1 MSRRTPVRRAS
12 GRRRWGP
19 VRILLAV
26 VFVVTAALVVLPAS
40 TSQAA
45 EPAECAPL
53 PMFSAHQPY
62 AKDAAQLMAVEPGLD
77 PEGRVEVWDTSKGRP
92 AEGFTLYQAM
102 GMSGATWSS
111 TKVVQQQG
119 FTGGQEG
126 AGEWA
131 CAYLPSTLNMVANS
145 MFDLAKLITAGTIS
159 FRSLAA
165 NPQLVVDL
173 FDQAVAP
180 VNQISTQLFLGMSVV
195 MVMLT
200 GAYVVMTGALRNRNR
215 QRETLQALL
224 GVGVFM
230 LIGTF
235 LVIPSTQH
243 NERKPNYYWLT
254 TSALNTINSGNQ
266 ALASTLLPNTSSA
279 YCSSEDA
286 RRTFDCLL
294 YQNMVF
300 EPWANGQFGTD
311 LAEPM
316 PVRSDGLAKF
326 GETVDGMIPAAEQE
340 QSDLRLVQLWTQ
352 GYTASE
358 VAYGPRPAGNPQDLA
373 NANPDERQGQW
384 NGVREV
390 MWTHYN
396 PHYATWQGANAGE
409 RVNLAFFAL
418 LLSILVGA
426 FVVVTSALLLLW
438 NCVLVVLFFFLPILA
453 LAGLFP
459 PTQRIFRTWLTTWLK
474 ALGLSFVFQLGQTLA
489 MLMVTAALSLP
500 NVGMGM
506 KAALLLIM
514 LLALW
519 KVVGFTRNEMSVN
532 ARGDTPSDSAGGE
545 ARQDGRVNV
554 NTITMP
560 PVAAGSSRATAN
572 PVTAGA
578 SAPRA
583 PGVVRSNPQ
592 ALSTPGKRREAKL
605 SALLAEAEER
615 WVAEHGN
622 PMDERTRVRVRED
635 LLRSQGVVDDTPRTG
650 TRRSAALG
658 AAVRN
663 DRRGREAVAAK
674 HQVAAE
680 RAGQVERADAAA
692 GPRTGAESGTGA
704 GTTVNNT
711 TNNYNFFRSDR
722 PKPPERGTSGSQ
734 LTDPGNRIR
743 RGTINRSAAPETREL
758 ANEARRMEAEYRRGV
773 GGDPLTPQT
782 TATLRAQSFRQ
793 QLAAAQEEHGRA
805 VVERDRTA
813 REFQLVSGQ
822 RAKGRATDEQVAEAR
837 RVARQASVAL
847 EQATGLVQ
855 NRTRVSREADRQA
868 EEAAEVR

>member
-1 MSRRTPVRRAS
+1 MRV
-12 GRRRWGP
+12 
-19 VRILLAV
+19 LLAV
-26 VFVVTAALVVLPAS
+26 VFVVTAALIVLPAN

-77 PEGRVEVWDTSKGRP
+77 PKDKVEVWDTAKGRP
-92 AEGFTLYQAM
+92 AQGFTLYQAM

-165 NPQLVVDL
+165 NPQLVVNL

-200 GAYVVMTGALRNRNR
+200 GAYVVLTGALRNRNR

-266 ALASTLLPNTSSA
+266 ALASTLLPKTSSA
-279 YCSSEDA
+279 YCSSDDA

-326 GETVDGMIPAAEQE
+326 GATVDGVIPTAEQG

-358 VAYGPRPAGNPQDLA
+358 VAHGPRPAGNPQDLA
-373 NANPDERQGQW
+373 NAKPEERQGQW
-384 NGVREV
+384 NAVREV

-396 PHYATWQGANAGE
+396 PHYPTWQGANAGE

-519 KVVGFTRNEMSVN
+519 KVIGFTRNEMSVT
-532 ARGDTPSDSAGGE
+532 ARAETPAHEAKAADTS
-545 ARQDGRVNV
+545 RVNV

-560 PVAAGSSRATAN
+560 AVTAAGTARATAN
-572 PVTAGA
+572 PVTAAA
-578 SAPRA
+578 SRG
-583 PGVVRSNPQ
+583 PGVARTNPQ

-635 LLRSQGVVDDTPRTG
+635 LLRSQGVVDDTARTG
-650 TRRSAALG
+650 TRRRSAALG

-680 RAGQVERADAAA
+680 RAGQVDRSESAAGADGASSAAAA
-692 GPRTGAESGTGA
+692 GP
-704 GTTVNNT
+704 TVNHT
-711 TNNYNFFRSDR
+711 TNNYNFLRTDR
-722 PKPPERGTSGSQ
+722 PKPPERAARGSSGSG
-734 LTDPGNRIR
+734 LSGPGNRIR

-758 ANEARRMEAEYRRGV
+758 ANEARRMEAEYRRRGV
-773 GGDPLTPQT
+773 SSNGYSSGDPMTPGI
-782 TATLRAQSFRQ
+782 AAKLRATSFRE
-793 QLAAAQEEHGRA
+793 QLVAAQQEHGRA
-805 VVERDRTA
+805 VVERDKAA

-822 RAKGRATDEQVAEAR
+822 RAKGQATDEQVDSAR
-837 RVARQASVAL
+837 RTARQASVAL
-847 EQATGLVQ
+847 EQATVLVQ

-868 EEAAEVR
+868 DEAGGAG